1 MDERYWKDRMA
12 SSVDPAAGND
22 WSVGGKP
29 LPSGRGVLSASE
41 IDALLRP
48 DLSDMDEPT
57 APTKVEQKPLPS
69 LAEPDRN
76 METARQ
82 LTAGLSLALRRD
94 CLVDAVMRPLGVRIA
109 PFAVAA
115 ETAGPGGAAVCFAA
129 STGTIAAMLVIDD
142 EVAGQLVELAC
153 GGTASASSHAPRPL
167 TAMGT
172 DILQSVLSPA
182 ASAFG
187 DGATLARVE
196 PRASYAMA
204 LAPSGDARVIDV
216 IVCLDGA
223 ERRATLLVSDTVEA
237 QSHTPVPLPEAQAG
251 VTAVLTARLASL
263 SVPASRISRL
273 KPGDTLLLG
282 LPPDQPVSLLSGGR
296 DGKVAAEGDIGRK
309 GANMAIRLTRSMTRA

>member
-1 MDERYWKDRMA
+1 MA
-12 SSVDPAAGND
+12 SSMDSANGED

-29 LPSGRGVLSASE
+29 LLSSRSVLSSAE

-48 DLSDMDEPT
+48 DLSDMHEP
-57 APTKVEQKPLPS
+57 APPKEVEQKPM
-69 LAEPDRN
+69 LALNAPDRDL
-76 METARQ
+76 EVARQ
-82 LTAGLSLALRRD
+82 ITAGLSLVLRRD
-94 CLVDAVMRPLGVRIA
+94 CLVDAVVRPLGVRAA

-115 ETAGPGGAAVCFAA
+115 ETAGPGGAAICFAA
-129 STGTIAAMLVIDD
+129 ASGMITAMLVVDD
-142 EVAGQLVELAC
+142 DVAGKLVELAC
-153 GGTASASSHAPRPL
+153 GGGTSASSSVSSRPL
-167 TAMGT
+167 TAMGA

-196 PRASYAMA
+196 PRAAYAAA
-204 LAPSGDARVIDV
+204 LAPSGEARVIDV
-216 IVCLDGA
+216 ILCLGDV
-223 ERRATLLVSDTVEA
+223 ESRATLLVSETIQTPASEPSQVPEVE
-237 QSHTPVPLPEAQAG
+237 TG

-296 DGKVAAEGDIGRK
+296 DGKIAAEGDIGRK
-309 GANMAIRLTRSMTRA
+309 GANIAIRLTRSMMGA